1 MIFIPGFTG
10 RKWPVILWCLAS
22 LFLLVYACL
31 TIIII
36 PNDEWLWLNLHAIE
50 NGRIAWSLLIV
61 LMIWPAW
68 RNLRLGAW
76 LFLVPL
82 CASILLSWPLIL
94 SGRLYGQLIKH
105 SKNNNGF
112 SVTRWLK
119 GESDNIFC
127 YGYTS
132 PRNSNLQSLLY
143 IPREV
148 NKTTPIV
155 YLIHGGGFYQGSPQW
170 MHGWASAL
178 CEQGIAVA
186 SLAYP
191 LAPDATFP
199 RQTDEISL
207 IIQDLKLEFSKK
219 QVDTN
224 SIFIA
229 GSSAG
234 GTLALTSV
242 LNYSQIKFK
251 GVIALYPITDFSKP
265 FKSISDMEKITKDYQ
280 GTKSLNS
287 ISPILQIHQNSPPL
301 LLIHGGND
309 LIIPLEQ
316 SLEFAEAWQK
326 QGNSAQFVEFSWAT
340 HSFEYPMYGPSGQ
353 LLKQLSVDFIKSNSV
368 NSSK

>member
-10 RKWPVILWCLAS
+10 RKWPVILWCLATFF
-22 LFLLVYACL
+22 LFIYACL
-31 TIIII
+31 TVVIIE
-36 PNDEWLWLNLHAIE
+36 NDNWLWLNLHAIE
-50 NGRIAWSLLIV
+50 NGRIAWVSLII

-94 SGRLYGQLIKH
+94 SGRMH
-105 SKNNNGF
+105 SRLLNHTDNQAGF
-112 SVTRWLK
+112 SFTTWLK
-119 GESDNIFC
+119 AESDNSFC
-127 YGYTS
+127 YDYTS
-132 PRNSNLQSLLY
+132 PRNPNLKSLLY
-143 IPREV
+143 IP
-148 NKTTPIV
+148 NKVDQTTSIV
-155 YLIHGGGFYQGSPQW
+155 YLLHGGGFYQGSPQW

-191 LAPDATFP
+191 LAPNATFP
-199 RQTDEISL
+199 NQTNEISL

-234 GTLALTSV
+234 GTLALTTV
-242 LNYSQIKFK
+242 LNYPQLKFN
-251 GVIALYPITDFSKP
+251 GLIALYPITDFSKP
-265 FKSISDMEKITKDYQ
+265 FRSISDMEKITKDYQ
-280 GTKSLNS
+280 GTNSLIS
-287 ISPILQIHQNSPPL
+287 ISPIKQIHQILPPL
-301 LLIHGGND
+301 LLIHGRND

-316 SLEFAEAWQK
+316 SVEFAEAWRK
-326 QGNSAQFVEFSWAT
+326 QGNSAQFIEFPWAT

-353 LLKQLSVDFIKSNSV
+353 LLKRLSADFIKMNSTK
-368 NSSK
+368 SR